1 MGIGKLKLLLRVP
14 CLSFC
19 RLVRVELLV
28 EFKSKHSMPCCCRR
42 ERTAAFKVT
51 FPSTSLMEPKGEKR

>member
-1 MGIGKLKLLLRVP
+1 MGIGKLEVLLHVP

-19 RLVRVELLV
+19 ESVRVELLV
-28 EFKSKHSMPCCCRR
+28 EVKSKHSMPCCCRT
-42 ERTAAFKVT
+42 ERTAAFRVT